1 MYTELRTHTAFSFG
15 DGAVSPEALAR
26 RARLLG
32 YSHLGVTD
40 SADLGGIAKFAVEA
54 MAPTKDP
61 ACANVG
67 IHQSLGKSDCAI
79 CQRPV
84 QPIVG
89 AEIEI
94 DGHPAAFIART
105 PTGYQN
111 LAALVTLAR
120 MGDWGRWEK
129 TEQAKRRGRAGISF
143 EQLTVHA
150 RDLHAM
156 TGPASGPIAARI
168 RAGDEV
174 NARRK
179 LHEWRELF
187 GEHLSVE
194 VQLHYTGGNES
205 ALAGSL
211 IALAEKCGVPWVV
224 SHDPRYVDD
233 GGRLVHD
240 ILTALK
246 HETTLDDAMERGL
259 LRPNGEWRL
268 RSPRSMGQRWRGRL
282 EGLRET
288 ERIVESCEPFTL
300 GWMRPPFP
308 DFSRITASEGL
319 PGARREDN
327 EYLRQVAYEGARER
341 WGEHLTTDQRRQI
354 DHELALIAK
363 LGFAGFFLVMADAIR
378 FARSKGILCQGRGS
392 AANSVVAFCAGITA
406 VDPVKHGLLFERF
419 LSDARVGSKASE
431 PPDIDVDFEHE
442 RREEVLDYM
451 YAKYDRA
458 HAAITGVTQMYRGPN
473 AVQDSM
479 RAFGYPP
486 ELAVKISKRV
496 HYSDPNDAVEAIR
509 DDVAERAGADFS
521 DQRGQTLLKAIGA
534 FEGIARLRST
544 HVGGFVLSSSPL
556 GNFLPIEQTT
566 MGRTIIQFDKDDL
579 DYINVP
585 KFDFLGLGGLAMI
598 RRAFDAIEARTGTR
612 PEMYSLPTDDKKTYD
627 LIASGET
634 IGTFQIESR
643 AQIASIHHTKPALLY
658 DIVVQVSLIRPGPI
672 QARFVHPYTQR
683 RIGKEPVTYP
693 HPALEP
699 ILRRTQGIPIF
710 QEQAMAIGMALGGY
724 TGGQADALRRTMGN
738 IRKKE
743 RLLIALKDLRAA
755 MLERARNGDIEP
767 MTEEV
772 ADKICEDLVSFAN
785 YGFPESHA
793 WSFALIAFATA
804 WIKAHYPTEFLL
816 GLLNAQPMGFYPIS
830 TLIHDARRHGVV
842 VLPPCLKTGS
852 WECTTVRDPERREG
866 SAVVTAPAQVPRLA
880 RDDDP
885 ALRVGWKF
893 VRGIGDTVVERLKAA
908 HQARPYD
915 SIADVVRRAK
925 LDRGESLALARA
937 GAFGGWAA
945 DRRHAAWEAL
955 RATGDVLP
963 LAPSRVTMHEPAP
976 MSNDRLVLLDYH
988 AVGLSLNGHPMD
1000 AARERLRKGG
1010 ALDSRDLETTPS
1022 GRIVTVAGLVTIRQR
1037 PATANGTI
1045 FLLLED
1051 EHGFINIIVPA
1062 SLVPAN
1068 EEAVKHSTFILVR
1081 GKLEKAGVIN
1091 VVGQRFKAL
1100 HISDV
1105 MHRARSFR

>member
-26 RARLLG
+26 RARQLG
-32 YSHLGVTD
+32 YTHLGVTD
-40 SADLGGIAKFAVEA
+40 CADLGGIAKFAVEA

-61 ACANVG
+61 ACANVAE
-67 IHQSLGKSDCAI
+67 HERLAKSECNT

-89 AEIEI
+89 AELEV
-94 DGHPAAFIART
+94 DGQPAAFIART
-105 PTGYQN
+105 PAGYQN

-129 TEQAKRRGRAGISF
+129 TEQAKRRGRAGITLD
-143 EQLTVHA
+143 QLARHA
-150 RDLHAM
+150 RDLHAL
-156 TGPASGPIAARI
+156 TGPGNGPIAARI
-168 RAGDEV
+168 RAGDEI
-174 NARRK
+174 NARRV
-179 LHEWRELF
+179 LNQWRELF

-205 ALAGSL
+205 ALAGDL
-211 IALAEKCGVPWVV
+211 IALADKCGVPWVV

-240 ILTALK
+240 ILTALR
-246 HETTLDDAMERGL
+246 HETTLDDAMDRGL

-268 RSPRSMGQRWRGRL
+268 RSPRSMAQRWRGRL
-282 EGLRET
+282 DGLRET

-300 GWMRPPFP
+300 DWMRPPFP
-308 DFSRITASEGL
+308 DFSRISGS
-319 PGARREDN
+319 GREDN
-327 EYLRQVAYEGARER
+327 EFLRQVAYEGARER
-341 WGEHLTTDQRRQI
+341 WGESLSHDQRRQI
-354 DHELALIAK
+354 DHELQLIAK

-378 FARSKGILCQGRGS
+378 FARSRGILCQGRGS
-392 AANSVVAFCAGITA
+392 AANSAVAFCAGITA

-419 LSDARVGSKASE
+419 LSDARIGSKASE

-479 RAFGYPP
+479 RAFGYPA

-509 DDVAERAGADFS
+509 EDVAARVGFDIAGDREQS
-521 DQRGQTLLKAIGA
+521 LLRAIGA
-534 FEGIARLRST
+534 FDGIARLRST

-556 GNFLPIEQTT
+556 GNYLPIEQTT

-598 RRAFDAIEARTGTR
+598 RRAFDSIEARTGTR
-612 PEMYSLPTDDKKTYD
+612 PEMYSIPTNDQKTYD

-672 QARFVHPYTQR
+672 QAKFVHPYTQR
-683 RIGKEPVTYP
+683 RLGREPVTYP

-699 ILRRTQGIPIF
+699 ILARTRGIPIF
-710 QEQAMAIGMALGGY
+710 QEQAMAIAMALGGY
-724 TGGQADALRRTMGN
+724 TGGEADALRRTMGN

-743 RLLIALKDLRAA
+743 RLLLALKDLRAA
-755 MLERARNGDIEP
+755 MLERARTGAIEP
-767 MTEEV
+767 MEEQV
-772 ADKICEDLVSFAN
+772 ADRICEDLVSFAN

-793 WSFALIAFATA
+793 WSFALIAYATA

-830 TLIHDARRHGVV
+830 TLIHDARRHGVE

-852 WECTTVRDPERREG
+852 WECTTTGWQVDGVAGCMSSQPADPPTRR
-866 SAVVTAPAQVPRLA
+866 
-880 RDDDP
+880 P

-908 HQARPYD
+908 HAGRPFD

-1000 AARERLRKGG
+1000 AARERLRRGG
-1010 ALDSRDLETTPS
+1010 ALDSRDLESAPS

-1037 PATANGTI
+1037 PSTANGTI

-1062 SLVPAN
+1062 SLVSAN

-1081 GKLEKAGVIN
+1081 GKLEKQGVIN
-1091 VVGQRFKAL
+1091 VVGQKFKAL
-1100 HISDV
+1100 RVSEV